1 MLDLSSKQMEALWR
15 EKVEER
21 GDAALAAATCIGRS
35 FGPNVGVSIAYCLP
49 NGEITGGAAAGA
61 TGGGTGWMKFSSIPD
76 NEVVFLL
83 AETLFLKTGPT
94 ARDRFVPRAFPVAH
108 SGLALIEV
116 LAAVIAA
123 VLHIWTNPRNI
134 PGFLLHR

>member
-1 MLDLSSKQMEALWR
+1 
-15 EKVEER
+15 
-21 GDAALAAATCIGRS
+21 
-35 FGPNVGVSIAYCLP
+35 
-49 NGEITGGAAAGA
+49 
-61 TGGGTGWMKFSSIPD
+61 MKFSSIPD

-94 ARDRFVPRAFPVAH
+94 ARDRFVPRAFPVAP